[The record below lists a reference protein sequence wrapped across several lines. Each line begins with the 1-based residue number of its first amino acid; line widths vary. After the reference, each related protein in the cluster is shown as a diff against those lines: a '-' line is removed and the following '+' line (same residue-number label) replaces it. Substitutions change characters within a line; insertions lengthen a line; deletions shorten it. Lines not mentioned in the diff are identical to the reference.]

1 MMQPI
6 REEAF
11 DALLREAAAWRLR
24 QALAALPSEERLRAE
39 YGPLHRLD
47 RRVRR
52 SVRALQKVQQRR
64 VLNRTSRRKMR
75 RILLAAALL
84 AALAAGTLA
93 ASAEL
98 RLLVKDTLVEWMERN
113 MSIRYEVEGH
123 PLTALPEGYA
133 PHYIPEG
140 FVYSEEDSY
149 QDECSFRNYYTNA
162 EGYSIAIDVWVAE
175 GASVVQSDTEHTYF
189 RQVEYGDGEAWLGTF
204 EDGDDY
210 MFSWIAGGIEHN
222 LYINAIL
229 PESEVFRIADNIY

>member
-1 MMQPI
+1 MTQPT

-24 QALAALPSEERLRAE
+24 QALAALPSEECLRAE

-52 SVRALQKVQQRR
+52 SVRALQKAQQRR

-93 ASAEL
+93 VSAEL

-140 FVYSEEDSY
+140 FVYNEEKIRENISKKM
-149 QDECSFRNYYTNA
+149 SLLFR
-162 EGYSIAIDVWVAE
+162 
-175 GASVVQSDTEHTYF
+175 
-189 RQVEYGDGEAWLGTF
+189 
-204 EDGDDY
+204 
-210 MFSWIAGGIEHN
+210 
-222 LYINAIL
+222 
-229 PESEVFRIADNIY
+229 

>member
-75 RILLAAALL
+75 RILLVGGGDAGGFGGTAAVGQGYPGGVDGAKH
-84 AALAAGTLA
+84 
-93 ASAEL
+93 E
-98 RLLVKDTLVEWMERN
+98 
-113 MSIRYEVEGH
+113 H
-123 PLTALPEGYA
+123 PL
-133 PHYIPEG
+133 
-140 FVYSEEDSY
+140 
-149 QDECSFRNYYTNA
+149 
-162 EGYSIAIDVWVAE
+162 
-175 GASVVQSDTEHTYF
+175 
-189 RQVEYGDGEAWLGTF
+189 
-204 EDGDDY
+204 
-210 MFSWIAGGIEHN
+210 
-222 LYINAIL
+222 
-229 PESEVFRIADNIY
+229 